1 MTKKTLEEEIKD
13 SKVKTKQIE
22 SETDINEVTQKAKTI
37 KDIEFTVWDKQYK
50 VNELIKLIDKKDK
63 TYFEIELIKKF
74 KLLMK
79 NYYDGMMHAVLR
91 TCCGAKYTI
100 EDLKKKLTEKD
111 IYRIIDI
118 RCSRNSI
125 RFDKDTV
132 DTIIQFAEMYLD
144 I

>member
-1 MTKKTLEEEIKD
+1 MAKKKIEEEIKD
-13 SKVKTKQIE
+13 SKIKVEQIQTE
-22 SETDINEVTQKAKTI
+22 RDINEVDINAKTI
-37 KDIEFTVWDKQYK
+37 KDVEFTIWDKQYK
-50 VNELIKLIDKKDK
+50 ITELIKLIDKKDK
-63 TYFEIELIKKF
+63 TYFELELIKKF
-74 KLLMK
+74 KLLMQ

-111 IYRIIDI
+111 IYNIIDM

-132 DTIIQFAEMYLD
+132 DTIIQFAEKYLN

>member
-22 SETDINEVTQKAKTI
+22 SETDINEVNQKAKTI

-132 DTIIQFAEMYLD
+132 DTIIQFAEIYLD

>member
-1 MTKKTLEEEIKD
+1 MKTKNIEEEIKD
-13 SKVKTKQIE
+13 SENKSEQIKKE
-22 SETDINEVTQKAKTI
+22 IDINEVSKEANTI
-37 KDIEFTVWDKQYK
+37 KDVSFIIWDKEYK
-50 VNELIKLIDKKDK
+50 VTELIKLIEKKNK
-63 TYFEIELIKKF
+63 NYFEIELIKKF

-79 NYYDGMMHAVLR
+79 NYYDGIMHAVLR

-100 EDLKKKLTEKD
+100 EDLKKKLEEKD
-111 IYRIIDI
+111 TYKIIDI

-132 DTIIQFAEMYLD
+132 DTIIQFSEKYLN